1 MDDVEVMRTMMS
13 RILTVLYHDTCE
25 IRTANDGEQGA
36 QLIEEYEPDLVFTD
50 LTMPR
55 KNGVYVI
62 NKAKEKNIPVVLMTT
77 NDPGDE
83 IYQEAVKAGPTYILS
98 KPFVVADIITV
109 VETVFN
115 PNQNLEGNL

>member
-77 NDPGDE
+77 NDPKDE
-83 IYQEAVKAGPTYILS
+83 IYQEAVKAGPNNILS